1 MGFIHEG
8 AISQQQ
14 IMNEGGRLRELL
26 DGSMDPS
33 ELENYDEFYRLAE
46 RIYGR
51 EALDEM
57 GITTPEEIEEE
68 KAQNG
73 SSEFTHD
80 VILPSS
86 KTDSK
91 VEETINLDKKPK
103 RKLFLTLIGIIGLFL
118 VVSNILVGV
127 DAIVPLCEEVEPLG
141 EIEFTNDIVFNGSTS
156 TLTIYWGVENVNIG
170 ENYTITWDISQNGS
184 QELVDS
190 GNFSWLANGNSFIHA
205 YSVSVEIEPYS
216 WITKLL
222 DGNMTIISTTNGDYS
237 SSEVSAMSIIVS
249 EKNCEDNP
257 KLILSE
263 IMDYQDIDS
272 WTQTGNG
279 DMLDG
284 MLIMTFSFIS
294 LLGMRK
300 KRN

>member
-1 MGFIHEG
+1 M
-8 AISQQQ
+8 A
-14 IMNEGGRLRELL
+14 IMNEGERLRELL

-33 ELENYDEFYRLAE
+33 ELENYNEFYRLAE

-57 GITTPEEIEEE
+57 GISSPEEIEKE
-68 KAQNG
+68 KEQNG
-73 SSEFTHD
+73 SSEFAHD
-80 VILPSS
+80 VILPSP

-103 RKLFLTLIGIIGLFL
+103 RKLFLTLIGIIGLLL
-118 VVSNILVGV
+118 VGSNILVGV
-127 DAIVPLCEEVEPLG
+127 DAIVPDAIVPLCEEVEPLG

-190 GNFSWLANGNSFIHA
+190 GSFSWLANGNSFIHA
-205 YSVSVEIEPYS
+205 HSVSVEIEPYS

-257 KLILSE
+257 KLQLGK

-284 MLIMTFSFIS
+284 MLIMAFSFIS

-300 KRN
+300 K

>member
-1 MGFIHEG
+1 M
-8 AISQQQ
+8 A
-14 IMNEGGRLRELL
+14 IMNEGERLRELL

-33 ELENYDEFYRLAE
+33 ELENYDEYYRLAE

-68 KAQNG
+68 NAQNG

-80 VILPSS
+80 VILPSP

-103 RKLFLTLIGIIGLFL
+103 RNLFLTLIGIIGLLL
-118 VVSNILVGV
+118 VGSNILVGV
-127 DAIVPLCEEVEPLG
+127 DAIVPDAIVPLCEEVEPLG

-190 GNFSWLANGNSFIHA
+190 GSFSWLANGNSFIHA
-205 YSVSVEIEPYS
+205 HSVSVEIEPYS

>member
-1 MGFIHEG
+1 M
-8 AISQQQ
+8 A
-14 IMNEGGRLRELL
+14 IMNEVERLRELL
-26 DGSMDPS
+26 DVSMDPS

-57 GITTPEEIEEE
+57 GITTPEEIEKE
-68 KAQNG
+68 KEQNR

-80 VILPSS
+80 VILPSP
-86 KTDSK
+86 KTDSEVK
-91 VEETINLDKKPK
+91 ETVNLDKKTK
-103 RKLFLTLIGIIGLFL
+103 RKLFLTLIGIIGLLL
-118 VVSNILVGV
+118 VGSNILVGV
-127 DAIVPLCEEVEPLG
+127 DAIVPDSIVTLCEDVEPLG
-141 EIEFTNDIVFNGSTS
+141 EIEFKDAEVVNGT
-156 TLTIYWGVENVNIG
+156 TLTIFWTVKNVTIG

-190 GNFSWLANGNSFIHA
+190 GSLGWQANGNTFTHA
-205 YSVSVEIEPYS
+205 YSVNVEIEPYT
-216 WITKLL
+216 WISKLL

-237 SSEVSAMSIIVS
+237 SSEVSAMSIIGS

-257 KLILSE
+257 KLKISE
-263 IMDYQDIDS
+263 IMDYQNIDS

>member
-1 MGFIHEG
+1 M
-8 AISQQQ
+8 A
-14 IMNEGGRLRELL
+14 IMNEGERLRELL

-33 ELENYDEFYRLAE
+33 ELENYDEYYRLAE

-68 KAQNG
+68 KTQNG

-80 VILPSS
+80 VILPSP
-86 KTDSK
+86 KADQK

-103 RKLFLTLIGIIGLFL
+103 RKLFLSIIGIIGLLL
-118 VVSNILVGV
+118 VGSNILVGV
-127 DAIVPLCEEVEPLG
+127 NAIVPDSIVTLCEDVEPPGEVE
-141 EIEFTNDIVFNGSTS
+141 FTDDIVLNETTL
-156 TLTIYWGVENVNIG
+156 TLTIFWAVNNVNIG
-170 ENYTITWDISQNGS
+170 ENYTIMWDISQNGS
-184 QELVDS
+184 QELVSS
-190 GNFSWLANGNSFIHA
+190 GSFSWLANGNSFTHA
-205 YSVSVEIEPYS
+205 HSVNVEIEPYS

-237 SSEVSAMSIIVS
+237 SSEVSAMSIIGS

-257 KLILSE
+257 KLQLGK

-284 MLIMTFSFIS
+284 MLIMAFSFIS
-294 LLGMRK
+294 LLGVRK
-300 KRN
+300 K

>member
-1 MGFIHEG
+1 
-8 AISQQQ
+8 
-14 IMNEGGRLRELL
+14 
-26 DGSMDPS
+26 
-33 ELENYDEFYRLAE
+33 LENYDEFYRLAE

-249 EKNCEDNP
+249 EKNCEDNQ

>member
-1 MGFIHEG
+1 
-8 AISQQQ
+8 
-14 IMNEGGRLRELL
+14 
-26 DGSMDPS
+26 
-33 ELENYDEFYRLAE
+33 
-46 RIYGR
+46 
-51 EALDEM
+51 M

-103 RKLFLTLIGIIGLFL
+103 RKLFLTLIGIIGLLL
-118 VVSNILVGV
+118 VGSNILVGV

-190 GNFSWLANGNSFIHA
+190 GSFSWLANGNSFIHA
-205 YSVSVEIEPYS
+205 HSVSVEIEPYS

-249 EKNCEDNP
+249 EKNCEDNQ

>member
-1 MGFIHEG
+1 
-8 AISQQQ
+8 
-14 IMNEGGRLRELL
+14 MNEGERLRELL

-33 ELENYDEFYRLAE
+33 ELENYNEYYRLAE

-57 GITTPEEIEEE
+57 GITTPEEVEEE

-80 VILPSS
+80 VILPSP

-103 RKLFLTLIGIIGLFL
+103 RKLFLTLIGIIGLLL
-118 VVSNILVGV
+118 VGSNIFVGV
-127 DAIVPLCEEVEPLG
+127 NAIVPDSIVTLCEDIEAPG
-141 EIEFTNDIVFNGSTS
+141 DIEFKSVAQVNNN
-156 TLTIYWGVENVNIG
+156 TLTIHWTVKNVTSG

-190 GNFSWLANGNSFIHA
+190 GNFSWLANGNTFRHHKT
-205 YSVSVEIEPYS
+205 VNVQTEPYS
-216 WITKLL
+216 WIAKLL
-222 DGNMTIISTTNGDYS
+222 DDNMTIISTTNGDYS
-237 SSEVSAMSIIVS
+237 SSEVSAMSIIGS

-257 KLILSE
+257 KLKLGE

-272 WTQTGNG
+272 WTQTGDG

>member
-1 MGFIHEG
+1 
-8 AISQQQ
+8 
-14 IMNEGGRLRELL
+14 MNEGERLRELL

-33 ELENYDEFYRLAE
+33 ELENYNEYYRLAE

-57 GITTPEEIEEE
+57 GITTPEEVEEE

-73 SSEFTHD
+73 NSEFTHD
-80 VILPSS
+80 VILPSP

-91 VEETINLDKKPK
+91 VEETINLDRKPK
-103 RKLFLTLIGIIGLFL
+103 RKLFLALIGIIGLLL
-118 VVSNILVGV
+118 VGSNILVGV
-127 DAIVPLCEEVEPLG
+127 DAIVPDSIVTLCEDVEPPG
-141 EIEFTNDIVFNGSTS
+141 EIEFKDFEQVNGT
-156 TLTIYWGVENVNIG
+156 TLTIFWTVKNVTIG

-190 GNFSWLANGNSFIHA
+190 GSLSWQANGNTFSHV
-205 YSVSVEIEPYS
+205 YSVNVETEPYS
-216 WITKLL
+216 WISKLL
-222 DGNMTIISTTNGDYS
+222 DGNMTMISTTNGDYS
-237 SSEVSAMSIIVS
+237 SSEVSAMSIIGS

-257 KLILSE
+257 KLKLGE
-263 IMDYQDIDS
+263 IMNYQDIDS
-272 WTQTGNG
+272 WTQTGDG

>member
-1 MGFIHEG
+1 M
-8 AISQQQ
+8 A
-14 IMNEGGRLRELL
+14 IMNEGERLRELL

-33 ELENYDEFYRLAE
+33 ELENYNEFYRLAE

-57 GITTPEEIEEE
+57 GITTPEEIEKE
-68 KAQNG
+68 KEQNG

-80 VILPSS
+80 VILPSP

-103 RKLFLTLIGIIGLFL
+103 RKLFLTLIGIIGLLL
-118 VVSNILVGV
+118 VGSNILVGV
-127 DAIVPLCEEVEPLG
+127 DAIVPDSIVTLCEDVEPLG
-141 EIEFTNDIVFNGSTS
+141 EIEFKDAEVVNGT
-156 TLTIYWGVENVNIG
+156 TLTIFWTVKNVTIG

-190 GNFSWLANGNSFIHA
+190 GSLSWQANGNTFTHA
-205 YSVSVEIEPYS
+205 NSVNVEIEPYS
-216 WITKLL
+216 WISKLL

-249 EKNCEDNP
+249 EKNCEDNQ